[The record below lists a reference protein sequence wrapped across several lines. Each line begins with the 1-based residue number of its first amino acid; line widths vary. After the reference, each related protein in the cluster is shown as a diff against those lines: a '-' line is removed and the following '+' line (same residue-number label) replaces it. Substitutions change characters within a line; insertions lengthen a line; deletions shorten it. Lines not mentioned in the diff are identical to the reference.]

1 MVSIDE
7 ILAWTAMG
15 GAASL
20 GGRIWPFRRGL
31 VGVFLN
37 VVVAVV
43 GALGLGLLSGAF
55 LPRAHAGATR
65 LAFAA
70 LGAIV
75 ALLLSHAV
83 WSGQIRQPGA

>member
-1 MVSIDE
+1 MVSTDD

-15 GAASL
+15 VAASL
-20 GGRIWPFRRGL
+20 GGMIWPFRRGL

-37 VVVAVV
+37 VVVAVF
-43 GALGLGLLSGAF
+43 GALGVGLLSGAF
-55 LPRAHAGATR
+55 LPRPQVGATR
-65 LAFAA
+65 LPFAA

-83 WSGQIRQPGA
+83 WNRQVRQPRA